1 MVVAHLLPLPLPLVV
16 VAHLLPLPLVVAVE
30 HLLPL
35 PLPLPLVVAVE
46 QLLLLLGTAVA
57 HLRVIRLKRVPRD
70 LPQVSPGD
78 QVRMSFNPKTSQ
90 D

>member
-1 MVVAHLLPLPLPLVV
+1 MVAVE
-16 VAHLLPLPLVVAVE
+16 HLLPLPLVVAVE

-35 PLPLPLVVAVE
+35 PLVVAVEQLLPLPLVVAAVE

>member
-1 MVVAHLLPLPLPLVV
+1 MVAQLL
-16 VAHLLPLPLVVAVE
+16 LLILVVA
-30 HLLPL
+30 
-35 PLPLPLVVAVE
+35 AVE

-90 D
+90 H

>member
-1 MVVAHLLPLPLPLVV
+1 MVAVE
-16 VAHLLPLPLVVAVE
+16 HLLPLPLVVAVE

-35 PLPLPLVVAVE
+35 PLVVAVEQLLLLILVVAAVE

-90 D
+90 H